1 MLAASRTQRGVQVS
15 NEIPSDVR
23 RAVNDR
29 DEMRCQVCG
38 AIGSEIQHRM
48 RRREGGHRKSNLI
61 RICSNDHRAVHAN
74 PGWAMEHGFT
84 VSAVIDADPSQI
96 PVRSYRGWV
105 LYDDA
110 GGFDVIAPRSMAPA
124 DLSAFRLSQVPLE
137 G

>member
-1 MLAASRTQRGVQVS
+1 MS

-29 DEMRCQVCG
+29 DEMRCQACG
-38 AIGSEIQHRM
+38 AIGSELQHRM

-61 RICSNDHRAVHAN
+61 RVCSNDHRTIHAN
-74 PGWAMEHGFT
+74 PVWAMERGYT
-84 VSAVIDADPSQI
+84 VSAVFDADPSQI
-96 PVRSYRGWV
+96 PVHSYRGWV

-110 GGFDVIAPRSMAPA
+110 GGFDVIAPRSMSPG
-124 DLSAFRLSQVPLE
+124 DLSALRMRQVPDR